1 MVEQGPSGEKG
12 HSQVELVIRLKGE
25 LEATEEGRVH
35 LFQNLPL
42 VHRVL
47 DLVFRDHVGLEED
60 LQRIHLL
67 VALSAHK
74 QHLPEGPATDHAQ
87 QLEVVLRK
95 GGRGRGGRAVG
106 GD

>member
-1 MVEQGPSGEKG
+1 MVKQGPSGEKG
-12 HSQVELVIRLKGE
+12 HSQVELVICLKGK
-25 LEATEEGRVH
+25 LKATEEGRVH

-42 VHRVL
+42 ALRVL
-47 DLVFRDHVGLEED
+47 DLVFRDHVGLQED

-67 VALSAHK
+67 VALSTHK

-87 QLEVVLRK
+87 QLEVVFRK
-95 GGRGRGGRAVG
+95 GGRGRRGRTVG